1 MTTYF
6 DAHGR
11 EVDDAE
17 ALDARG
23 CLKNGFGMRVPL
35 QLCDTMQKDIAEFA
49 ERHHK
54 RFDAANASDAANGFF
69 DSRGIWFPPDQR
81 LVDAQ
86 RVAEYLAG
94 RDEAMRQQW
103 LNGRRAVNDARKE
116 MIDAASSALRQSNS
130 APSADVT
137 PQRPI
142 SFADALRIKDEAYR
156 AMVEEMQNAWRTRNG
171 TWTTLPTA

>member
-1 MTTYF
+1 MTIYC
-6 DAHGR
+6 DVRGR
-11 EVDDAE
+11 EVDEAE

-23 CLKNGFGMRVPL
+23 RLKSGFGMRVPL
-35 QLCDTMQKDIAEFA
+35 QLCDSMQKAIAEFA
-49 ERHHK
+49 DKMRRKRLTESDPRGRERGTLEEESDEHDDSAWERHH
-54 RFDAANASDAANGFF
+54 NASDAANGFF

-86 RVAEYLAG
+86 RAAEYLAG

-116 MIDAASSALRQSNS
+116 MIDAASTAWRQNDS

-137 PQRPI
+137 P
-142 SFADALRIKDEAYR
+142 
-156 AMVEEMQNAWRTRNG
+156 W
-171 TWTTLPTA
+171 